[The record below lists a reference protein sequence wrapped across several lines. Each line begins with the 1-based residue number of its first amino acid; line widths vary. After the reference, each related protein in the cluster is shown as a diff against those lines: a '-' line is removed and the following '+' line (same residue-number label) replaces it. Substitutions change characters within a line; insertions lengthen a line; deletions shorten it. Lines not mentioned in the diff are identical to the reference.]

1 MASKKQAELPNTRRP
16 DEPAPPEPI
25 KALDDAC
32 EALERAKG
40 KATKAGQGVVEAK
53 HLVDTLLVEHKLESY
68 EYDDLKGVARK
79 VFRKTSVATCKVKVE
94 KRTDDDSDDGADE

>member
-1 MASKKQAELPNTRRP
+1 MSKKQPELPNTRRA
-16 DEPAPPEPI
+16 DEPEPPKPI
-25 KALDDAC
+25 KALDEAC
-32 EALERAKG
+32 ELLERAKG

-53 HLVDTLLVEHKLESY
+53 RAIDALLVEHNLATY

-94 KRTDDDSDDGADE
+94 KRTDDDSDDGEGE

>member
-1 MASKKQAELPNTRRP
+1 MAKKQAELPGTRRA
-16 DEPAPPEPI
+16 DEPQPQQPI
-25 KALDDAC
+25 KALEEAC

-53 HLVDTLLVEHKLESY
+53 RAVDALLIEHKLDAY

-94 KRTDDDSDDGADE
+94 KRTDEDTDDGADE